1 METPKT
7 LLLEIRE
14 HVAHITLNRP
24 EVSNAMNLEMSRE
37 FYEAALECEQSSD
50 LRAVLITGAGRAFCS
65 GGDVKSFAA
74 QEPSRLPAYYRRI
87 TLFLH
92 QAIHHLARM
101 RAPVVMAVNGT
112 AGGGGMSL
120 ACAGDIVL
128 ASESA
133 RFTMAY
139 TQIGL
144 TPDGSSTYYLP
155 RIIGLRRTLELAL
168 TNRVLSAREAE
179 TIGLV
184 TRVIP
189 DDQLMAHA
197 QTLVAELAK
206 GPRGLTKESNV
217 SFTARRTL
225 HLPNRW
231 SWRPNGLRI
240 WPEPLTCKKGLP
252 PFWPNARRNSTAAS
266 APKRG
271 SN

>member
-1 METPKT
+1 METLKT
-7 LLLEIRE
+7 LLFEVRE

-24 EVSNAMNLEMSRE
+24 EVSNAMNLEMARE
-37 FYEAALECEQSSD
+37 LYEAAFECEQSGD

-65 GGDVKSFAA
+65 GGDVKSFSA
-74 QEPSRLPAYYRRI
+74 QEPSGLAAYYRRL
-87 TLFLH
+87 TLLFH
-92 QAIHHLARM
+92 QAIHRFARM

-155 RIIGLRRTLELAL
+155 RIIGLRRSLELAL

-179 TIGLV
+179 MIGLV

-197 QTLVAELAK
+197 RTLVAELAK
-206 GPRGLTKESNV
+206 GPTRAYEGVKRLFYGATNTSLAEQMEFETEWLTDMAG
-217 SFTARRTL
+217 TADVQEGIAAFL
-225 HLPNRW
+225 AK
-231 SWRPNGLRI
+231 RPPQFNGR
-240 WPEPLTCKKGLP
+240 
-252 PFWPNARRNSTAAS
+252 
-266 APKRG
+266 
-271 SN
+271 